1 MEGAISLIDK
11 NVKSRVSSV
20 LNRRVKE
27 FGKEKMFDGSSETC
41 WNSDQGSPQYVAL
54 EFATNVKLK
63 ELRIMFQGGFVGQ
76 EFKLMVAD
84 GSEAKMTEIM
94 TFEANDD
101 NTLQSFPIAWEGT
114 THRIQIIFTKST
126 DFYGRITIYKLD
138 VLGQQAV

>member
-76 EFKLMVAD
+76 ECKLMVAD

-101 NTLQSFPIAWEGT
+101 NTLQVRT
-114 THRIQIIFTKST
+114 TIPTIST
-126 DFYGRITIYKLD
+126 NRVY
-138 VLGQQAV
+138 